1 MEVIR
6 TFWNEYLVRLDKL
19 RVTDF
24 IEILILAVIIYY
36 FLKWIKTTN
45 AWAVLKGLTTLL
57 MCWLIA
63 YIFDFHAILWF
74 FANAIGVGI
83 TAIIILFQPE
93 LRKVLEQLGKKD
105 IMSPFFGPSNE
116 GREVLQQE
124 DVDELIRGVY
134 ALAKEKTG
142 ALIVIEQQIDLGK
155 IIETGIALDSVISSG
170 LLISIFEDKKP
181 LHDGAVIIRGRRIAA
196 ATCYLPLSENMQLS
210 KDMGTR
216 HRAGVGISET
226 ADCFTIIV
234 SEESGKVSIAKA
246 GEIIRGVSGDFLKEQ
261 LNAMCKTGDR
271 KKGWFLMSNKRKSK
285 D

>member
-1 MEVIR
+1 MGVIR
-6 TFWNEYLVRLDKL
+6 TFFDEYLVRFGKL

-24 IEILILAVIIYY
+24 IEILIIAVVIYY
-36 FLKWIKTTN
+36 FLKWVKTTN
-45 AWAVLKGLTTLL
+45 AWAVLKGLTILL
-57 MCWLIA
+57 MCWLVA
-63 YIFDFHAILWF
+63 YIFDFHAILWIF
-74 FANAIGVGI
+74 MNAIGVGI

-93 LRKVLEQLGKKD
+93 LRKVLEQLGKRD
-105 IMSPFFGPSNE
+105 IMSPFFGPSDE
-116 GREVLQQE
+116 GGDMLKEE
-124 DVDELIRGVY
+124 DVTELVRGVY

-155 IIETGIALDSVISSG
+155 IIETGIMLDACISAG

-181 LHDGAVIIRGRRIAA
+181 LHDGAIIIRGRRIAA

-226 ADCFTIIV
+226 TDSFTIIV
-234 SEESGKVSIAKA
+234 SEESGKVSIARA

-261 LNAMCKTGDR
+261 LLQMCKPQER
-271 KKGWFLMSNKRKSK
+271 KKGWFGIGRKEKQS
-285 D
+285 